1 MLPRDS
7 LSLAQVARTSALV
20 PVADPRQQAFQRAFA
35 GMVGQSMQ
43 AEVLSKLPDG
53 SFVVRVNDMAARM
66 PLPAGAEVG
75 TQVPL
80 TLVSVNPRPTFQVGS
95 GAPAFAEAGP
105 APGEGAAGTAGTAG
119 TAALAYLEG
128 KDAAALM
135 RTSALLARSTSA
147 AGLGSGAASDA
158 NTSISAAGK
167 ALGDIIATAQ
177 KADTGATAA
186 LGRTPLL
193 GAPSAD
199 GAGIA
204 AALREGM
211 GKSGLFYESHVAE
224 WAQGARPMSDLSAE
238 PQAQGRM
245 PSPLDP
251 ATAQFINMQ
260 LTAHEQARVAWQGQL
275 WPGQEMR
282 WEVERDAPDGQA
294 SGGQDEEVAAT
305 WQSRLTLRF
314 GALGEIGARV
324 VLSGDQLHIRLDAAS
339 EDAGARLQAGRARLE
354 DALAAAGTPLST
366 LAIHAA
372 NHAAAPAADP
382 AAPAADGGS
391 DG

>member
-7 LSLAQVARTSALV
+7 IPLSQVARTQATL

-43 AEVLSKLPDG
+43 ADVLSKLPDG
-53 SFVVRVNDMAARM
+53 SYVVRVNDTAARM
-66 PLPAGAEVG
+66 PLPGNAQVG

-80 TLVSVNPRPTFQVGS
+80 TLVALTPRPTFQVGQ

-105 APGEGAAGTAGTAG
+105 APGEGMHAGAQP
-119 TAALAYLEG
+119 ALAYLEG

-135 RTSALLARSTSA
+135 RTSALLAQTKSV
-147 AGLGSGAASDA
+147 AGLGNGAASDA
-158 NTSISAAGK
+158 NTSISTAGK
-167 ALGDIIATAQ
+167 ALGDVIATAQ
-177 KADTGATAA
+177 KADTAATAA

-193 GAPSAD
+193 HAATAD
-199 GAGIA
+199 AAGIA

-224 WAQGARPMSDLSAE
+224 WAQGARSMSELAAE

-245 PSPLDP
+245 PSPADP

-282 WEVERDAPDGQA
+282 WEVEREASDGA
-294 SGGQDEEVAAT
+294 AGGGGEGEDGGT

-314 GALGEIGARV
+314 GALGEIAARV

-339 EDAGARLQAGRARLE
+339 DDAGQRMQAGRARLE
-354 DALAAAGTPLST
+354 QALDAAGTPLST
-366 LAIHAA
+366 LAIHTVPAPQ
-372 NHAAAPAADP
+372 APASAS
-382 AAPAADGGS
+382 APDGQADG
-391 DG
+391 

>member
-1 MLPRDS
+1 MLPRDAIP
-7 LSLAQVARTSALV
+7 LSQVARTAATV

-53 SFVVRVNDMAARM
+53 SFVVRVNDTAARM
-66 PLPAGAEVG
+66 PLPGNAQVG

-80 TLVSVNPRPTFQVGS
+80 TLVALSPRPTFQVGS

-105 APGEGAAGTAGTAG
+105 APGEGAPAGAQQP
-119 TAALAYLEG
+119 LAYLQG
-128 KDAAALM
+128 KDAAALV
-135 RTSALLARSTSA
+135 RTSALLAQTRNV
-147 AGLGSGAASDA
+147 AGLGNGAASDA
-158 NTSISAAGK
+158 NTSISSAGK

-177 KADTGATAA
+177 KADTPATAA

-193 GAPSAD
+193 GAPTLDARSIA
-199 GAGIA
+199 GA
-204 AALREGM
+204 LQEGM

-224 WAQGARPMSDLSAE
+224 WAQGARSMRDLSAE

-245 PSPLDP
+245 PSPSDP
-251 ATAQFINMQ
+251 GTAQFINMQ

-282 WEVERDAPDGQA
+282 WEVERDA
-294 SGGQDEEVAAT
+294 SEGGAAGSDDEAGT

-314 GALGEIGARV
+314 GALGEVAARV

-339 EDAGARLQAGRARLE
+339 EEAGQRMQAQRARLE
-354 DALAAAGTPLST
+354 QALDAAGTPLST

-372 NHAAAPAADP
+372 PEADN
-382 AAPAADGGS
+382 G
-391 DG
+391 

>member
-7 LSLAQVARTSALV
+7 LPLSPVARAAAIV
-20 PVADPRQQAFQRAFA
+20 PTADPRQQAFQRAFA
-35 GMVGQSMQ
+35 GLTGQSMQ

-66 PLPAGAEVG
+66 PLPGNPQAGA
-75 TQVPL
+75 QVPL
-80 TLVSVNPRPTFQVGS
+80 TLVTVNPRPTFQVGT

-105 APGEGAAGTAGTAG
+105 VVGEHAAENAGAQAP
-119 TAALAYLEG
+119 LAYLEG

-135 RTSALLARSTSA
+135 RTSALLARTRDMA
-147 AGLGSGAASDA
+147 ALGGPGAGGAGDA
-158 NTSISAAGK
+158 NTSISSAGRM
-167 ALGDIIATAQ
+167 LGDVIAAAQ
-177 KADTGATAA
+177 QADAGAAA
-186 LGRTPLL
+186 AIGRTPLL
-193 GAPSAD
+193 AGASAD
-199 GAGIA
+199 AGRIA
-204 AALREGM
+204 AALQDGM

-224 WAQGARPMSDLSAE
+224 WAQGARPMSDLAME

-275 WPGQEMR
+275 WPGQDMR
-282 WEVERDAPDGQA
+282 WEVERDADGGRA
-294 SGGQDEEVAAT
+294 DGQDEDGAGT

-314 GALGEIGARV
+314 GALGEVAARV

-339 EDAGARLQAGRARLE
+339 ADAGQRMQAQRARLE
-354 DALAAAGTPLST
+354 QALAAAGTPLST

-372 NHAAAPAADP
+372 PAAAGASAAAEDGE
-382 AAPAADGGS
+382 ADG
-391 DG
+391 

>member
-7 LSLAQVARTSALV
+7 MPLSQVARTAATL

-53 SFVVRVNDMAARM
+53 SFVVRVNDTAARM
-66 PLPAGAEVG
+66 PLPGNAQVG
-75 TQVPL
+75 GQVAL
-80 TLVSVNPRPTFQVGS
+80 TLVAISPRPTFQVGS

-105 APGEGAAGTAGTAG
+105 APSQGQAAGAQAP
-119 TAALAYLEG
+119 LAYVEG

-135 RTSALLARSTSA
+135 RTAALLAQTKSM
-147 AGLGSGAASDA
+147 AGLGANIGGDA
-158 NTSISAAGK
+158 NTQISTTGK
-167 ALGDIIATAQ
+167 LLGDVVATAQ
-177 KADTGATAA
+177 KMDAGATAA
-186 LGRTPLL
+186 LARTPLL
-193 GAPSAD
+193 GAPSQDA
-199 GAGIA
+199 AGIA
-204 AALREGM
+204 TALREGM

-224 WAQGARPMSDLSAE
+224 WAQGERARADLAQE

-245 PSPLDP
+245 ASPSDP

-282 WEVERDAPDGQA
+282 WEVERDAPDGSA
-294 SGGQDEEVAAT
+294 GGQGGADEDAAAS

-314 GALGEIGARV
+314 GALGEVAARV

-339 EDAGARLQAGRARLE
+339 EAAGARLQAGRARLE
-354 DALAAAGTPLST
+354 QALAAAGTPLST

-372 NHAAAPAADP
+372 PAPSPD
-382 AAPAADGGS
+382 D
-391 DG
+391 

>member
-7 LSLAQVARTSALV
+7 IPLSQVARTAATV

-53 SFVVRVNDMAARM
+53 SFVVRVNDTAARM
-66 PLPAGAEVG
+66 PLPGNAQVG
-75 TQVPL
+75 SQVAL
-80 TLVSVNPRPTFQVGS
+80 TLVAVTPRPTFQVGS

-105 APGEGAAGTAGTAG
+105 APEDGKTAGAP
-119 TAALAYLEG
+119 LAWLQG
-128 KDAAALM
+128 KDAAALV
-135 RTSALLARSTSA
+135 RTSTLLAQTRTM
-147 AGLGSGAASDA
+147 AGLGAGAASDA
-158 NTSISAAGK
+158 NTSISSAGK
-167 ALGDIIATAQ
+167 TLGDIIAAAQ
-177 KADTGATAA
+177 NAGTPATAA

-193 GAPSAD
+193 GAASLDAGSIA
-199 GAGIA
+199 GA
-204 AALREGM
+204 LQEGM

-224 WAQGARPMSDLSAE
+224 WAQGARSMTDLAQE

-245 PSPLDP
+245 PSPSDP

-282 WEVERDAPDGQA
+282 WEVERDAA
-294 SGGQDEEVAAT
+294 EGGAAEGGAAGGDEEGGT

-314 GALGEIGARV
+314 GALGEVAARV
-324 VLSGDQLHIRLDAAS
+324 VLAGDQLHIRLDAAS
-339 EDAGARLQAGRARLE
+339 ADAGQRMEAQRARLE
-354 DALAAAGTPLST
+354 QALDAAGLPLST

-372 NHAAAPAADP
+372 PAPAP
-382 AAPAADGGS
+382 APGTDDNG
-391 DG
+391 

>member
-7 LSLAQVARTSALV
+7 MPLSQVARTAAIV
-20 PVADPRQQAFQRAFA
+20 PAADPRQQAFQRAFA
-35 GMVGQSMQ
+35 GLVGQSMQ
-43 AEVLSKLPDG
+43 AEVLSALPDG

-66 PLPAGAEVG
+66 PLPGNPQAG

-80 TLVSVNPRPTFQVGS
+80 TLVALNPRPTFQVGN

-105 APGEGAAGTAGTAG
+105 VVGENAGENVGAQAP
-119 TAALAYLEG
+119 LAYLEG

-135 RTSALLARSTSA
+135 RTSALLARTRDV
-147 AGLGSGAASDA
+147 AGLGQGGATDA
-158 NTSISAAGK
+158 NTSISSAGK
-167 ALGDIIATAQ
+167 LLGDVIAAAQ
-177 KADTGATAA
+177 KADAGAAA
-186 LGRTPLL
+186 AIGRAPLL
-193 GAPSAD
+193 AGASGD
-199 GAGIA
+199 AGRIA
-204 AALREGM
+204 AALQDGM

-224 WAQGARPMSDLSAE
+224 WAQGARPMSDLAME

-275 WPGQEMR
+275 WPGQELR
-282 WEVERDAPDGQA
+282 WEVERDADGDRA
-294 SGGQDEEVAAT
+294 GGHDEDGAGT

-314 GALGEIGARV
+314 GALGDVAARV
-324 VLSGDQLHIRLDAAS
+324 VLSGDQLHIRLDAATA
-339 EDAGARLQAGRARLE
+339 EAGQRMHAGRARLE
-354 DALAAAGTPLST
+354 QALDAAGTPLST

-372 NHAAAPAADP
+372 GPATAAGESQ
-382 AAPAADGGS
+382 ADG
-391 DG
+391 